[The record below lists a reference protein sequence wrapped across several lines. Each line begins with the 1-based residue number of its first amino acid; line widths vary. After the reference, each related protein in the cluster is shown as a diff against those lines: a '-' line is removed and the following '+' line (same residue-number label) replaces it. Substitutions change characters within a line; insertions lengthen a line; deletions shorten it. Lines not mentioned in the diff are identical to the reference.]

1 MIGGTGVV
9 GGSDGK
15 ERKSDGGA
23 YALKSKFG
31 TSQRYSRY

>member
-1 MIGGTGVV
+1 MIGGTGALA
-9 GGSDGK
+9 GNDDK
-15 ERKSDGGA
+15 ERKSDGGT